1 MKRMKMKIRQNIEME
16 AVVHKRTIPS
26 DLSEYMYEK
35 NVDMLPKEYRYFSKS
50 ADKYFSIFDLE
61 LHHFIRIFI
70 NKNAI
75 DEDDVVDK
83 IKRILAVA

>member
-1 MKRMKMKIRQNIEME
+1 MNIREYIGME
-16 AVVHKRTIPS
+16 AIIHKRSIPS

-35 NVDMLPKEYRYFSKS
+35 NVDKLPKEYRYFSKS
-50 ADKYFSIFDLE
+50 AEEYFSIFDLE

>member
-1 MKRMKMKIRQNIEME
+1 MNIREYIGME
-16 AVVHKRTIPS
+16 AIIHKRSIPS

-35 NVDMLPKEYRYFSKS
+35 NVDKLPKEYRYFSKS

-61 LHHFIRIFI
+61 LHHFIRVFI

>member
-1 MKRMKMKIRQNIEME
+1 MKIRQYIEME

-35 NVDMLPKEYRYFSKS
+35 NVDMLTKEYRYFSKS
-50 ADKYFSIFDLE
+50 AEKYFSIFDLE
-61 LHHFIRIFI
+61 LHHFIRVFI
-70 NKNAI
+70 NKNVI